1 MAFMADILERRLAL
15 SSKLRV
21 QTVNISTITR
31 PLFQT
36 FFLVCFIY
44 FGWHGSDEKQE
55 GAQMSATRTSRLN
68 FRSKCSL

>member
-1 MAFMADILERRLAL
+1 MAFMADVLERRLAL

-36 FFLVCFIY
+36 FLVCFIY